1 MLFRSHVTR
10 DYIDL
15 SQDTLA
21 MVVGVLT
28 ELGDI
33 YSLMSLDKILAEG
46 TEVRDKV
53 YSSLVSIKLD
63 NYSKQVLTQV
73 Q

>member
-1 MLFRSHVTR
+1 
-10 DYIDL
+10 
-15 SQDTLA
+15 